1 VGGGQSPLDT
11 NARTPAGSAAAKE
24 RGGAHGN
31 VTDVIR
37 AVEDAAGHVTLHVL
51 RRSFASLAARRGVD
65 PVQAA
70 RMTGHT
76 LGTWT
81 RFHASDYGKA
91 QRDEALERMLGAS
104 FGAIEEEPPC

>member
-1 VGGGQSPLDT
+1 MRPGRDLTGRD
-11 NARTPAGSAAAKE
+11 
-24 RGGAHGN
+24 
-31 VTDVIR
+31 
-37 AVEDAAGHVTLHVL
+37 L

-81 RFHASDYGKA
+81 RFYAGDYGKA
-91 QRDEALERMLGAS
+91 QRDEARMLEAG
-104 FGAIEEEPPC
+104 FGSRCC

>member
-1 VGGGQSPLDT
+1 VRTTSWSRRGQAAPLIQR
-11 NARTPAGSAAAKE
+11 NLAK
-24 RGGAHGN
+24 
-31 VTDVIR
+31 
-37 AVEDAAGHVTLHVL
+37 AVEDAGEAAGLGHVTPHVL

-81 RFHASDYGKA
+81 RFYASDYGKA
-91 QRDEALERMLGAS
+91 QRDEARARMLEAGHGAV
-104 FGAIEEEPPC
+104 EEEPQR